1 MSAGNGIPYPQKAAL
16 VQGITARGGR
26 PLSARSGR
34 RPGESSTKDEILT
47 AALELFAAKGYSGT
61 TIRAIAGEAGVDPA
75 LVHHFFSTKEGVFK
89 AAVNSRLC
97 VSSLFDALPEDGSQ
111 PAADDRAE
119 WVARTFLSF
128 WEDEST
134 RPAMVAIYRAS
145 LADES
150 TSKTIRDRIE
160 SSMGNF
166 VLRLV
171 PEATERTEVSTSLVS
186 AQLAGLAMLRYIL
199 KVEPLASV
207 DFEDLLTW
215 FVPALDVHFD
225 KLAQG

>member
-1 MSAGNGIPYPQKAAL
+1 MTAGNGIPYAEKAEPRRRSA
-16 VQGITARGGR
+16 TRGGR
-26 PLSARSGR
+26 PPSARSGR
-34 RPGESSTKDEILT
+34 RPGENSTKDQILT
-47 AALELFAAKGYSGT
+47 AALDLFAAKGYSGT

-75 LVHHFFSTKEGVFK
+75 LVHHFFSTKEGVFH
-89 AAVNSRLC
+89 AAVNSRLS
-97 VSSLFDALPEDGSQ
+97 VSSLFDALADDDSRPAPE
-111 PAADDRAE
+111 DRAE

-134 RPAMVAIYRAS
+134 RPAMVAIYRTG

-150 TSKTIRDRIE
+150 TSRTFRDRIE

-171 PEATERTEVSTSLVS
+171 PEVTERTEVFTSLMS
-186 AQLAGLAMLRYIL
+186 AQLAGLAMLRYVL

-215 FVPALDVHFD
+215 FVPALNVHFD